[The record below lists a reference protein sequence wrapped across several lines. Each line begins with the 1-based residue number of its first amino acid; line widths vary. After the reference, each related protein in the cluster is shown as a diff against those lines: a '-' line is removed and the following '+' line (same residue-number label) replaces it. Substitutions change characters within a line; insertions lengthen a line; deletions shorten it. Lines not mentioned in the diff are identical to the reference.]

1 METNTVSAGSQPAL
15 HTDSID
21 TEYRL
26 KHIKVFAKNHAL
38 IQDTVRQLNEK
49 FSEKAKACGIRI
61 SNKGRGRDIL
71 PSQPE
76 AVEFFFEKI
85 YPEFFVGITRMLAT
99 DKENK
104 ELEFK
109 TAISDL

>member
-15 HTDSID
+15 HTNSTDSID
-21 TEYRL
+21 AGYRL
-26 KHIKVFAKNHAL
+26 KHVKVFAKNHAL

-49 FSEKAKACGIRI
+49 FFEKARACGIRI

-85 YPEFFVGITRMLAT
+85 SMDEYVDRLIQRAQGVKA
-99 DKENK
+99 
-104 ELEFK
+104 
-109 TAISDL
+109 

>member
-1 METNTVSAGSQPAL
+1 METNTVSAGSHQPAL
-15 HTDSID
+15 HSDSLD
-21 TEYRL
+21 AENRL

-85 YPEFFVGITRMLAT
+85 SMDEYVDRLIQRAQRA
-99 DKENK
+99 K
-104 ELEFK
+104 
-109 TAISDL
+109 A